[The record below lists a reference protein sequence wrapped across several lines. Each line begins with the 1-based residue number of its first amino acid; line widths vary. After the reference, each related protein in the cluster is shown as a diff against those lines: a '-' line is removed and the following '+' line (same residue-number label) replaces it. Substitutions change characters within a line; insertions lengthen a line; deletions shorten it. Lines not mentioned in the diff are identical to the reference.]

1 MCEASE
7 PSLLGYRLEPVRR
20 SSNYRET
27 NTVTSRQITG
37 DKSWPALYCL
47 EVSLTVL
54 ECHKYYH
61 SDLMMPSHICHT
73 RRRASCAASPAP
85 SQPSRQ
91 ASGRTAMSHSVAPVG
106 DHNILQSQSL
116 TPSFILQV
124 VIEYHVKLL
133 V

>member
-47 EVSLTVL
+47 TVL
-54 ECHKYYH
+54 ECHKYDH
-61 SDLMMPSHICHT
+61 PDLMMPSHICRT

-106 DHNILQSQSL
+106 DHNILQSQGL
-116 TPSFILQV
+116 TPSVILQV
-124 VIEYHVKLL
+124 VIKYHVKLL